1 MNRANPL
8 LVLAVALLVLNGC
21 ATPARVS
28 EMTIPAD
35 SEVTYRGE
43 TPLENAITM
52 GEVTGGDKTNPLWTS
67 EIGNEEFQLAL
78 FNSLEKT
85 KLFSQADAA
94 QYTLDAQILSVKQP
108 IFGLSL
114 EVVTTVAYELVGR
127 KRGYQVWGKTI
138 SSPYTAKFSDHFI
151 AMVRLKLANEG
162 SGRENIKQLIDA
174 LYALQIDPPGDL
186 SLDAG
191 TAESR
196 LPDRIKELDTLHSQ
210 KLISDEEYANLK
222 SLLTDKLE
230 KLQAK

>member
-1 MNRANPL
+1 MPL
-8 LVLAVALLVLNGC
+8 RTPLVILAVLMV
-21 ATPARVS
+21 ATS
-28 EMTIPAD
+28 
-35 SEVTYRGE
+35 
-43 TPLENAITM
+43 L
-52 GEVTGGDKTNPLWTS
+52 
-67 EIGNEEFQLAL
+67 LAL

-94 QYTLDAQILSVKQP
+94 QYTLNAQILSVKQP
-108 IFGLSL
+108 IFGLSF

-151 AMVRLKLANEG
+151 AMVRLKRANEG